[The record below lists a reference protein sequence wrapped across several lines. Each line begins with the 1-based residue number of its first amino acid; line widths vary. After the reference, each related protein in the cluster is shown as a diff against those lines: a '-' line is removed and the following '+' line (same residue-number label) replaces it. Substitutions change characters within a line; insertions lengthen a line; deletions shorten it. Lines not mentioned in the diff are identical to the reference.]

1 MMLFKL
7 SLKNI
12 SKSIRDYAIYFFTLV
27 LGVAIFYVFNAI
39 DSQTV
44 MLNISSRTYEV
55 IKLMTTILSGV
66 NVFVSFILGFL
77 IVYASRFLIKRRN
90 KEFGIYLTLG
100 ISKRKISLILFLETL
115 IVGIISL
122 GVGLFLGT
130 VLSQFMSILVANMF
144 EADLTNFKFVFS
156 SEAMV
161 KSLIYF
167 GIMYLIVMLF
177 NTIMLNKCKLI
188 DLLHSNKKSETVKLK
203 NPWLCLIVFIASV
216 GMLGY
221 AYYLVTFGYGK
232 ASIMSS
238 VNGILVPIFM
248 GMVSTFL
255 IFWSLSGLVL
265 RITMRFKKFY
275 YRGLNSFTIRQISSK
290 INTTV
295 FSMTV
300 ICLMLFFTICIF
312 SSALSLKGSL
322 SKSMRELAPIDVQFQ
337 KVREVSEDSDTSNVI
352 IGDNNVSLVDTLK
365 RLDIYKYLMD
375 VTETNVYRMD
385 SVTMGDTFGDRL
397 DSVMSEYPFLAINT
411 RENLVSESDF
421 NRLAKLLGE
430 DSVHLEDGEYVI
442 IANYQMM
449 ANVRNSV
456 LKYRPAI
463 SINGKSYVPKG
474 DRVLNGFMELDSS
487 YTNVGFIVLPDEA
500 VAGLEPYKTMLSA
513 NYKARNDADR
523 EKIEE
528 VIGDAMEEYF
538 NVDTLITYNSKLDIY
553 EASVGMGALVTF
565 IGLYLGI
572 IFLISSAAILALKEL
587 SESADN
593 RERFGMLRKIGADE
607 NMINRAL
614 FRQIFIFFMV
624 PLGLAIIHSIFGISF
639 ANYIL
644 KSIGTK
650 STLSSIVLT
659 AVFLV
664 VIYGG
669 YFMVTYFASKN
680 IIKEDR

>member
-44 MLNISSRTYEV
+44 MLNVSSSTYEV

-115 IVGIISL
+115 IIGIISL

-238 VNGILVPIFM
+238 VKGILVPIFM

-275 YRGLNSFTIRQISSK
+275 YSGLNSFTIRQISSK
-290 INTTV
+290 VNTTV

-337 KVREVSEDSDTSNVI
+337 KVREVSEDSDTSDVV

-365 RLDIYKYLMD
+365 RLDIYKYLTN

-411 RENLVSESDF
+411 RENLVGESDF

-513 NYKARNDADR
+513 NYKARSDADR

>member
-1 MMLFKL
+1 
-7 SLKNI
+7 
-12 SKSIRDYAIYFFTLV
+12 
-27 LGVAIFYVFNAI
+27 
-39 DSQTV
+39 
-44 MLNISSRTYEV
+44 
-55 IKLMTTILSGV
+55 
-66 NVFVSFILGFL
+66 
-77 IVYASRFLIKRRN
+77 
-90 KEFGIYLTLG
+90 
-100 ISKRKISLILFLETL
+100 
-115 IVGIISL
+115 
-122 GVGLFLGT
+122 
-130 VLSQFMSILVANMF
+130 
-144 EADLTNFKFVFS
+144 
-156 SEAMV
+156 
-161 KSLIYF
+161 
-167 GIMYLIVMLF
+167 
-177 NTIMLNKCKLI
+177 
-188 DLLHSNKKSETVKLK
+188 
-203 NPWLCLIVFIASV
+203 
-216 GMLGY
+216 
-221 AYYLVTFGYGK
+221 
-232 ASIMSS
+232 
-238 VNGILVPIFM
+238 
-248 GMVSTFL
+248 
-255 IFWSLSGLVL
+255 
-265 RITMRFKKFY
+265 
-275 YRGLNSFTIRQISSK
+275 
-290 INTTV
+290 
-295 FSMTV
+295 
-300 ICLMLFFTICIF
+300 
-312 SSALSLKGSL
+312 
-322 SKSMRELAPIDVQFQ
+322 MRELAPIDVQFQ

-352 IGDNNVSLVDTLK
+352 IGDNNVSLRDTLK

-397 DSVMSEYPFLAINT
+397 DSVMGEYPFLAINT

-449 ANVRNSV
+449 ANIRNSV

-463 SINGKSYVPKG
+463 SVNGKSYVPKG

-487 YTNVGFIVLPDEA
+487 YTNIGFIVLPDEA

-513 NYKARNDADR
+513 NYRASSDADR

-593 RERFGMLRKIGADE
+593 RERFG
-607 NMINRAL
+607 
-614 FRQIFIFFMV
+614 
-624 PLGLAIIHSIFGISF
+624 ISF

-650 STLSSIVLT
+650 SILSSIVLT

>member
-12 SKSIRDYAIYFFTLV
+12 LKSIRDYAIYFFTLV

-44 MLNISSRTYEV
+44 MLNISSTTYEV

-115 IVGIISL
+115 IIGIISL

-144 EADLTNFKFVFS
+144 ETDLTNFKFVFS

-290 INTTV
+290 VNTTV

-337 KVREVSEDSDTSNVI
+337 KVREISEDSDTSNVI
-352 IGDNNVSLVDTLK
+352 IGDNNVSLRDTLK

-513 NYKARNDADR
+513 NYKARNDVDR

>member
-115 IVGIISL
+115 IIGIISL

-144 EADLTNFKFVFS
+144 EGDLTNFKFVFS

-188 DLLHSNKKSETVKLK
+188 DLLHSNKKSEKVKFK
-203 NPWLCLIVFIASV
+203 NPWLCLIVFITSA

-290 INTTV
+290 VNTTV

-352 IGDNNVSLVDTLK
+352 IGDNNVSLRDTLK

-421 NRLAKLLGE
+421 NRLAKLLRE

-449 ANVRNSV
+449 ANIRNSV

-463 SINGKSYVPKG
+463 SVNGKSYVPKG

-487 YTNVGFIVLPDEA
+487 YTNIGFIVLPDEA

-513 NYKARNDADR
+513 NYRASSDADR

-614 FRQIFIFFMV
+614 FRQIFVFFMV

-650 STLSSIVLT
+650 SILSSIVLT

>member
-44 MLNISSRTYEV
+44 MLNVSSSTYEV

-115 IVGIISL
+115 IIGIISL

-238 VNGILVPIFM
+238 VKGILVPIFM

-337 KVREVSEDSDTSNVI
+337 KVREVSEDSDTSDVI
-352 IGDNNVSLVDTLK
+352 IGDNNVSLRDTLK
-365 RLDIYKYLMD
+365 RLDIYGYLTD

-513 NYKARNDADR
+513 NYKARSDADR

>member
-115 IVGIISL
+115 IIGIISL

-238 VNGILVPIFM
+238 VKGILVPIFM

-337 KVREVSEDSDTSNVI
+337 KVREVSEDSDTSDVV

-500 VAGLEPYKTMLSA
+500 VAGLEPYKTMMSA
-513 NYKARNDADR
+513 NYKARSDADR

>member
-1 MMLFKL
+1 
-7 SLKNI
+7 
-12 SKSIRDYAIYFFTLV
+12 
-27 LGVAIFYVFNAI
+27 
-39 DSQTV
+39 
-44 MLNISSRTYEV
+44 
-55 IKLMTTILSGV
+55 
-66 NVFVSFILGFL
+66 
-77 IVYASRFLIKRRN
+77 
-90 KEFGIYLTLG
+90 
-100 ISKRKISLILFLETL
+100 
-115 IVGIISL
+115 
-122 GVGLFLGT
+122 
-130 VLSQFMSILVANMF
+130 
-144 EADLTNFKFVFS
+144 
-156 SEAMV
+156 
-161 KSLIYF
+161 
-167 GIMYLIVMLF
+167 
-177 NTIMLNKCKLI
+177 
-188 DLLHSNKKSETVKLK
+188 
-203 NPWLCLIVFIASV
+203 
-216 GMLGY
+216 
-221 AYYLVTFGYGK
+221 
-232 ASIMSS
+232 
-238 VNGILVPIFM
+238 
-248 GMVSTFL
+248 
-255 IFWSLSGLVL
+255 
-265 RITMRFKKFY
+265 MRFKKFY

-290 INTTV
+290 VNTTV

-352 IGDNNVSLVDTLK
+352 IGDNNVSLRDTLK

-397 DSVMSEYPFLAINT
+397 DSVMGEYPFLAINT

-449 ANVRNSV
+449 ANIRNSV

-463 SINGKSYVPKG
+463 SVNGKSYSPKG
-474 DRVLNGFMELDSS
+474 DMVLNGFMELDSS
-487 YTNVGFIVLPDEA
+487 YTNIGFIVLPDEA

-513 NYKARNDADR
+513 NYRASSDADR

-614 FRQIFIFFMV
+614 FRQIFVFFMV

-650 STLSSIVLT
+650 SILSSIVLT

>member
-115 IVGIISL
+115 IIGIISL

-188 DLLHSNKKSETVKLK
+188 DLLHSNKKSEMVKLK

-238 VNGILVPIFM
+238 VKGILVPIFM

-290 INTTV
+290 VNTTV

-337 KVREVSEDSDTSNVI
+337 KVREVSEDSDTSDVV

-365 RLDIYKYLMD
+365 RLDIYKYLTD

-487 YTNVGFIVLPDEA
+487 YTNVGFIVLPDDA

-513 NYKARNDADR
+513 NYKARSDADR

>member
-66 NVFVSFILGFL
+66 SVFVSFILGFL

-115 IVGIISL
+115 IIGIISL

-290 INTTV
+290 VNTTV

-337 KVREVSEDSDTSNVI
+337 KVRDVSEDSDTSNVI
-352 IGDNNVSLVDTLK
+352 IGDNNVSLRDTLK
-365 RLDIYKYLMD
+365 RLDIYGYLTD

-513 NYKARNDADR
+513 NYKARNDVDR

-624 PLGLAIIHSIFGISF
+624 PLGLAIVHSIFGISF

>member
-44 MLNISSRTYEV
+44 MLNVSSSTYEV

-66 NVFVSFILGFL
+66 SVFVSFILGFL
-77 IVYASRFLIKRRN
+77 IVYASRFLIKRRS

-115 IVGIISL
+115 IIGIISL
-122 GVGLFLGT
+122 GVGLLLGV

-144 EADLTNFKFVFS
+144 EADLTNFRFVFS

-161 KSLIYF
+161 KSLVYF
-167 GIMYLIVMLF
+167 GIMYFIVMVF

-188 DLLHSNKKSETVKLK
+188 DLLHSNKKSERVKLK
-203 NPWLCLIVFIASV
+203 NPILCLIIFIVFV
-216 GMLGY
+216 VMLGY

-232 ASIMSS
+232 AAIMDT
-238 VNGILVPIFM
+238 VNGILVPIFL
-248 GMVSTFL
+248 GMVATFL
-255 IFWSLSGLVL
+255 IFWALSGLIL
-265 RITMRFKKFY
+265 RIVMRFKGFY
-275 YRGLNSFTIRQISSK
+275 YRGLNSFTVRQISSK

-337 KVREVSEDSDTSNVI
+337 KVMEVSSD
-352 IGDNNVSLVDTLK
+352 GDISEGAILDREETLVDTLK
-365 RLDIYKYLMD
+365 RLDIYGYLMD
-375 VTETNVYRMD
+375 IVQTNVYRVD
-385 SVTMGDTFGDRL
+385 SVTMGDTFGDGL
-397 DSVMSEYPFLAINT
+397 DSIMNDYKFLAINT
-411 RENLVSESDF
+411 RENLVSESEF

-430 DSVHLEDGEYVI
+430 DSVHLGEGEYVI

-449 ANVRNSV
+449 SNIRNEA
-456 LKYRPAI
+456 LKYKPAI
-463 SINGKSYVPKG
+463 SVNGKSYMPKE

-487 YTNVGFIVLPDEA
+487 YTNIGFIVLPDEA

-513 NYKARNDADR
+513 NYRVSRDVDGD
-523 EKIEE
+523 KIEE
-528 VIGDAMEEYF
+528 IISDAVSSHF
-538 NVDTLITYNSKLDIY
+538 NVDTFITYNSKRDIY
-553 EASVGMGALVTF
+553 AASVGLGALVTF

-593 RERFGMLRKIGADE
+593 RERFNMLRKIGTDE
-607 NMINRAL
+607 KMINRAL

-650 STLSSIVLT
+650 SILTSIIFT
-659 AVFLV
+659 AVFLI

>member
-44 MLNISSRTYEV
+44 MLNVSSSTYEV

-115 IVGIISL
+115 IIGIISL

-238 VNGILVPIFM
+238 VKGILVPIFM

-290 INTTV
+290 VNTTV

-337 KVREVSEDSDTSNVI
+337 KVREVSEDSDTSDVI
-352 IGDNNVSLVDTLK
+352 IGDNNVSLRDTLK

-385 SVTMGDTFGDRL
+385 SVTMVDTFGDRL

-513 NYKARNDADR
+513 NYRASSDADR

-528 VIGDAMEEYF
+528 VIGDAMEEHF